1 MIISKRTAIANH
13 LRLAWIVGSVF
24 LSLSLALVL
33 VHDGLAATPTPT
45 AGLDFVRLIP
55 VPTWTTTGATQK
67 STDII
72 SFDRSTGIM
81 YIADRTNKG
90 VTAIDTRFQQYL
102 GTIPVPGCTG
112 SGQCPSG
119 VVVVPDVHK
128 LVVTDR
134 GTNIFIFDMRLPNT
148 PPVTIPVPNI
158 GGGTDELDYDPLN
171 HRVYVANTV
180 APYMLT
186 VVNVLTNAIKDQ
198 IPLPSNPEQPRFN
211 PVDGFIYQ
219 MITDED
225 HANANP
231 AVLRI
236 DPTKTGA
243 AAIVATFPLTAAT
256 VANGID
262 IDPVTNTAI
271 LAGSGN
277 GSHSLIDLSNGN
289 VLAVFPNIDGADQD
303 QFNPNLRRWY
313 TFGSNNNNSG
323 VSCSADSTGAFPVAG
338 VFAAPIFGGIATI
351 VGAECT
357 GRNGSSGGVDPI
369 NNDAYVAVRQFP
381 PDPNSATTGSPG
393 VLVFHDPTDPAQ
405 NPDDADHAEATL
417 APLAGFSASG
427 NVELDLGRVH
437 ANVLGLPSVPNGSLT
452 VMTVTTTVGIQ
463 LIYCERSGFSATCD
477 GHLQG
482 DPLIG
487 GVILLATGGKP
498 VARGSISME

>member
-1 MIISKRTAIANH
+1 MIISRRIEIANH
-13 LRLAWIVGSVF
+13 LRQHIVVLVF
-24 LSLSLALVL
+24 LALASLVF
-33 VHDGLAATPTPT
+33 VHKAPAATPTPT
-45 AGLDFVRLIP
+45 AGLDLSNFITI
-55 VPTWTTTGATQK
+55 PTWTTTGATQK
-67 STDII
+67 STDIL

-81 YIADRTNKG
+81 YLADRTNKG
-90 VTAIDTRFQQYL
+90 VTAIDTRFQSYL

-112 SGQCPSG
+112 AGQCPSG
-119 VVVVPDVHK
+119 VVVAPDVHK

-134 GTNIFIFDMRLPNT
+134 GTNIFIFDLRLANT
-148 PPVTIPVPNI
+148 PPVTIPVPVI

-186 VVNVLTNAIKDQ
+186 VVNVLNNAIKDQ

-211 PVDGFIYQ
+211 PADGFIYQ
-219 MITDED
+219 MVTDAD

-277 GSHSLIDLSNGN
+277 GSHSLMDLSNGN
-289 VLAVFPNIDGADQD
+289 VLAVFPNINGADTD

-313 TFGSNNNNSG
+313 TFGSNNSNSG

-338 VFAAPIFGGIATI
+338 VFAAPIFSGIGTI

-357 GRNGSSGGVDPI
+357 GRNGGSGGVDPI
-369 NNDAYVAVRQFP
+369 NNDAYVAVRQYP
-381 PDPNSATTGSPG
+381 SDPASATTGSPG
-393 VLVFHDPTDPAQ
+393 VLVFHDSTSPAQ
-405 NPDDADHAEATL
+405 DPQDAAHTEATL
-417 APLAGFSASG
+417 APLVGFSATG
-427 NVELDLGRVH
+427 GVELDLGRVH
-437 ANVLGLPSVPNGSLT
+437 ADVLGLPSVVSGSLT
-452 VMTVTTTVGIQ
+452 VLTITTTVGIE
-463 LIYCERSGFSATCD
+463 LVYCERAGFAATCD
-477 GHLQG
+477 GHLSG
-482 DPLIG
+482 DPLVG
-487 GVILLATGGKP
+487 GVVLLATGGKT
-498 VARGSISME
+498 VAKGSITAE